1 MTLRKLAGETAI
13 YGLGSILSKILNYI
27 FLTIYLTR
35 VFVGP
40 DKSLFGVYKDLYFYL
55 ALFLIILSF
64 RMETTY
70 FRFAKE
76 NRASVTTMSM
86 AFLTGFAG
94 LFVAFVWIFKFNIAR
109 SMEYPGMTTHLVM
122 LAWVLFFDVLS
133 AVPFASLRHQNR
145 PLLFLALRLGSI
157 LLNLGFVLFFLEI
170 LPGLADGQGFWTSI
184 YSMGDKLFFVFLG
197 NLLASGMTLALLLP
211 LMKKTD
217 FKWDFSFLKRMLLYA
232 WPLVIVGIA
241 GVINQS
247 SYITFQKY
255 WLPNSVTENLS
266 EGAVFAA
273 AASIAILLN
282 LFTVAFNYA
291 AEPFFFAHQHK
302 ENARQVYAD
311 VALAFTIIGAVMML
325 GILSYIDVIQLLLGK
340 SYRAG
345 LSVVPILL
353 LSYLLLGIYYN
364 FSTWYK
370 LADKTLYGA
379 LIAGIGSVL
388 TIGLNYLAIKTF
400 DFGVVGSAW
409 AALICYLFMCVASY
423 MQGQKY
429 FPIPYKILKMTGW
442 ILGALIIYFAM
453 SWLRQFYERNVMVI
467 LSVNTILFATYLFLI
482 YTIEKPLVKQLKR
495 GD

>member
-1 MTLRKLAGETAI
+1 MTIRKLAGETAI
-13 YGLGSILSKILNYI
+13 YGLGSILNRILNYI
-27 FLTIYLTR
+27 FFTIYLTR

-40 DKSLFGVYKDLYFYL
+40 DKSLFGIYKDLYFYM

-86 AFLTGFAG
+86 AFLMGFAG
-94 LFVAFVWIFKFNIAR
+94 LFVAFVWIFKFNIAS
-109 SMEYPGMTTHLVM
+109 SMEYPGMTTNLM
-122 LAWVLFFDVLS
+122 IIAWVLFFDVLS

-145 PLLFLALRLGSI
+145 PWLFLSLRLGSI

-170 LPGLADGQGFWTSI
+170 LPGLATGQGFWASI
-184 YSMGDKLFFVFLG
+184 FSMGDKLFFVFLG
-197 NLLASGMTLALLLP
+197 NLLASGLTLAFLLP

-255 WLPNSVTENLS
+255 WLPNSVTENLT
-266 EGAVFAA
+266 EGGVFAA

-302 ENARQVYAD
+302 EDARQVYAD

-379 LIAGIGSVL
+379 LIAGIGSIL

-409 AALICYLFMCVASY
+409 AALICYLFMCVTSY

-429 FPIPYKILKMTGW
+429 FPIPYKILKMIGW

-453 SWLRQFYERNVMVI
+453 VWLRQFYEGNLI
-467 LSVNTILFATYLFLI
+467 LILLVNTILFSGYLFLI
-482 YTIEKPLVKQLKR
+482 YTVEKPLVKQLKR
-495 GD
+495 RA